1 MAMVRPRA
9 GKFELRVKHKLLPKP
24 YTSTFETEE
33 KAWDYGNALEA
44 MLARGIIPQ
53 ELIAPKRAGDSAT
66 LAKLIRDYL
75 SSVPASALD
84 QDLLNL
90 LVRDANLATTRLDQ
104 ALQYRW
110 CENWVRT
117 MKVEQNLAPGTIRKR
132 VGALARMLDWHLRR
146 DAETGAQPLANPL
159 RLLPKNYSAYN
170 EHERREVS
178 ADPTKKVKIDVER
191 DRRLADGEEASILAA
206 MNGEKREDRQRALLM
221 PERQAM
227 IDLFLLIVNT
237 GLRLREAYRLRA
249 EDVNLDLRTIHVAW
263 SKTGAAR
270 DVPIV
275 PDLYRMLEWRVSTAK
290 KAAGQQTPIFPWWDG
305 TDDRKALDRITSRL
319 SRAFGRVFAYAGCN
333 GLTEH
338 DLRHEA
344 TCRWVLMRD
353 RDGRWMFRSEEV
365 MRITGHEDPRVFM
378 RYVSLRG
385 SDLADRL
392 WTTPPAAQQ
401 A

>member
-44 MLARGIIPQ
+44 MLSRGIIPQ
-53 ELIAPKRAGDSAT
+53 ELIAPKRASDSAT

-104 ALQYRW
+104 VLQYRW
-110 CENWVRT
+110 CEGWVRT

-178 ADPTKKVKIDVER
+178 ADPNKKVKIDVER
-191 DRRLADGEEASILAA
+191 DRRLADGEEACILAA
-206 MNGEKREDRQRALLM
+206 MNGEKREDRQRPLLM

-275 PDLYRMLEWRVSTAK
+275 PVLYRMLEWRVSTAK
-290 KAAGQQTPIFPWWDG
+290 KAAGQQAPIFPWWDG

-319 SRAFGRVFAYAGCN
+319 SRAFGRVFAYAGCD

-353 RDGRWMFRSEEV
+353 REGRWMFRSEEV

-392 WTTPPAAQQ
+392 WTAPPAAQQ

>member
-53 ELIAPKRAGDSAT
+53 ELIAAKRASDSAT

-178 ADPTKKVKIDVER
+178 ADPNKKVKIDVER
-191 DRRLADGEEASILAA
+191 DRRLAEGEEACILAA
-206 MNGEKREDRQRALLM
+206 MNGEKREDRQRPLLM

-290 KAAGQQTPIFPWWDG
+290 KAAGQQTPIFPWWHG
-305 TDDRKALDRITSRL
+305 TDDRKGLDRITSRL
-319 SRAFGRVFAYAGCN
+319 SRAFGRVFAYAGCD

-353 RDGRWMFRSEEV
+353 KEGRWMFRSEEV